1 MTKMTPNTGPQ
12 ARDLDGILQI
22 CGGTQKGVKIA
33 KGVRN
38 FRVHVMTMIFTCG
51 YRR

>member
-1 MTKMTPNTGPQ
+1 MMKMTPNTGPR

-38 FRVHVMTMIFTCG
+38 FRVHDDDFHTWLQALV
-51 YRR
+51 